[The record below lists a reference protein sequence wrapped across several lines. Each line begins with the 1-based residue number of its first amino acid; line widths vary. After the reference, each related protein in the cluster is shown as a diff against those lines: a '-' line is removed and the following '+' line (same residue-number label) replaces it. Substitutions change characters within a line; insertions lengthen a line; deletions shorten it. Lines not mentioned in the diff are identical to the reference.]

1 MKIRKDD
8 QVMVLAGKDKG
19 KTGKVLAVVPAEQAV
34 LVEGINVVKRHTKPS
49 SKNPQGGILEVT
61 KPISAAKVMVVDP
74 TTGLPSRVGYTKTKD
89 GKKERVFKASRYAK
103 VKKA

>member
-1 MKIRKDD
+1 MKIRKQD
-8 QVMVLAGKDKG
+8 QVMVLSGKDKG
-19 KTGKVLAVVPAEQAV
+19 KTGKVTAVFPADRTV

-61 KPISAAKVMVVDP
+61 KPIAASKVMVIDP
-74 TTGLPSRVGYTKTKD
+74 TSGVPSRVGYTKTKD
-89 GKKERVFKASRYAK
+89 GQKERAFKPSRYAK